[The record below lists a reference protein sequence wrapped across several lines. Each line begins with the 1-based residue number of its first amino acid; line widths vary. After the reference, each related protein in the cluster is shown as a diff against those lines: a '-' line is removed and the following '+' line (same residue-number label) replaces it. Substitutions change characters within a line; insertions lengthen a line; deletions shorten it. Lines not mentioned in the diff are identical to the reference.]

1 MISTRAGHVLDLGRH
16 GRLDGGPAC
25 PGAGWPLDHVARALD
40 ATCLGTS
47 AYKQKLSTQRAESVK
62 DHLVTSGKV
71 DPMKISATG
80 RGETMP
86 VTQPQ
91 DCKGNTPDARLIAC
105 LQADRRV
112 EIEVTGTR

>member
-1 MISTRAGHVLDLGRH
+1 
-16 GRLDGGPAC
+16 
-25 PGAGWPLDHVARALD
+25 
-40 ATCLGTS
+40 
-47 AYKQKLSTQRAESVK
+47 
-62 DHLVTSGKV
+62 
-71 DPMKISATG
+71 MKISATG

-91 DCKGNTPDARLIAC
+91 DCKGNTPNARLIAC